1 MTSTSTSAGT
11 NDGAA
16 LCMTLPADWPK
27 ILRMRTAEPPSGG
40 DAAAWSGWLSDTYIP
55 THNGK
60 LFREQVERTAA
71 TCRGIRRRWVGVDA
85 PAGFGKTEVVSQWA
99 LRLPPAEPV
108 NSEYTPVRVIWIEAD
123 GKMQGAGLFASI
135 LRFLGFDVSSSSTE
149 SALRDQ
155 LIGLLPQLGTRYL
168 VIDDAHM
175 LRQAKS
181 RLMADTCRSI
191 LRLPVTTIFVGTDFD
206 NSALLGK
213 AAGTGAQASD
223 QMRRRHDKALLTP
236 LQPGDPA
243 QERAFTDLV
252 ADFRRLYLTAPGA
265 SAPVLGDARLV
276 GDLHLA
282 CGGHAGPLFECLKRA
297 AAQAL
302 LRDSNLTAA
311 DVRTYWPDIKVAA

>member
-1 MTSTSTSAGT
+1 MTSSPGT
-11 NDGAA
+11 TDNAA
-16 LCMTLPADWPK
+16 LCMSLPADWPK
-27 ILRMRTAEPPSGG
+27 ILRMRTAEPPTGG
-40 DAAAWSGWLSDTYIP
+40 DAAAWGGWLSDRYIP

-60 LFREQVERTAA
+60 LFREQVERTAS

-99 LRLPPAEPV
+99 MRLPPVEPV
-108 NSEYTPVRVIWIEAD
+108 NSDFDPVHIIWIEVD

-135 LRFLGFDVSSSSTE
+135 LRFLGFDVPTSSTE

-155 LIGLLPQLGTRYL
+155 LIGLLPRLGTRYL

-175 LRQAKS
+175 LRLGKS

-191 LRLPVTTIFVGTDFD
+191 LRLPVTSIFVGTDFD

-213 AAGTGAQASD
+213 AVGTGAQASD

-236 LQPGDPA
+236 LMPGDPM

-252 ADFRRLYLTAPGA
+252 ADFRRLYLMSPGS
-265 SAPVLGDARLV
+265 SAPVLGDSRLV

-297 AAQAL
+297 AAAAL
-302 LRDSNLTAA
+302 LDDGMLTAA
-311 DVRTYWPDIKVAA
+311 HIQAYWPDLQVAA